1 MGHEKNTGN
10 NPHLDNVSIIVQLHP
25 DFALLPES
33 VLLLLFL
40 LRPEEPR
47 GREPLLVHQPNTL
60 GLKEGLVAGKL
71 FLGFGL
77 ERNEEKVLLKYND
90 QK

>member
-25 DFALLPES
+25 DFALLFEPIL
-33 VLLLLFL
+33 VLL

-47 GREPLLVHQPNTL
+47 GRESLLVHQPNTL